1 MVFDKVKEIISRELN
16 IDSSKVTPEAHL
28 EKDLGADSLDAV
40 EVIMALEDEFDI
52 VPAVLDAYH
61 QLEDEFDMSVDD
73 DALQTIKTVQDLVEY
88 IEAHK

>member
-1 MVFDKVKEIISRELN
+1 MVFDKVKEIILRELN
-16 IDSSKVTPEAHL
+16 IDPSKVTPEAHL

-40 EVIMALEDEFDI
+40 EVIMALEDEFD
-52 VPAVLDAYH
+52 
-61 QLEDEFDMSVDD
+61 MSVDD

>member
-1 MVFDKVKEIISRELN
+1 MLERKRYIIMVFDKVKEIISRELN

-52 VPAVLDAYH
+52 
-61 QLEDEFDMSVDD
+61 SVDD

>member
-16 IDSSKVTPEAHL
+16 IDPSKVTPEAHL

-40 EVIMALEDEFDI
+40 EVIMALEDEFD
-52 VPAVLDAYH
+52 
-61 QLEDEFDMSVDD
+61 MSVDD

-88 IEAHK
+88 IETHK

>member
-16 IDSSKVTPEAHL
+16 IDPSKVTPEAHL

-52 VPAVLDAYH
+52 
-61 QLEDEFDMSVDD
+61 SVDD

-88 IEAHK
+88 MEAHK

>member
-16 IDSSKVTPEAHL
+16 IDPSKVTPEAHL

-40 EVIMALEDEFDI
+40 EVIMALEDEFD
-52 VPAVLDAYH
+52 
-61 QLEDEFDMSVDD
+61 MSVDD
-73 DALQTIKTVQDLVEY
+73 DALQTIKTVADLVNY

>member
-52 VPAVLDAYH
+52 EISEDAS
-61 QLEDEFDMSVDD
+61 QN
-73 DALQTIKTVQDLVEY
+73 IKTVGDIVKHIEELVKYDEY
-88 IEAHK
+88 

>member
-1 MVFDKVKEIISRELN
+1 MLERKRYIIMVFDKVKEIISRELN

-40 EVIMALEDEFDI
+40 EVIMALEDEFD
-52 VPAVLDAYH
+52 
-61 QLEDEFDMSVDD
+61 MSVDD